1 MKPSHQ
7 RHSPPARQIALI
19 FEPPILRDLDPSERA
34 SAIACLTKLLME
46 ATGPAK
52 KEDADEQC

>member
-7 RHSPPARQIALI
+7 RLSPPARQTALL

-34 SAIACLTKLLME
+34 KAITCLTKLLME
-46 ATGPAK
+46 ATGPAR
-52 KEDADEQC
+52 KENGDEER